1 MHMRLA
7 LTIAAAHHLATPR
20 RPLVEFFR
28 DPWLTVA
35 CVLLV
40 VVSLGWV
47 VLTRLIVHQLKKA
60 SREGGRSVA
69 IENVRPARD
78 IWSMPP
84 SAEE

>member
-1 MHMRLA
+1 MHMRWV
-7 LTIAAAHHLATPR
+7 LTIAAAHPWAAPR
-20 RPLVEFFR
+20 RTLVEFFR

-60 SREGGRSVA
+60 AREGGRSVS
-69 IENVRPARD
+69 IDNVRPARD

-84 SAEE
+84 STDE

>member
-1 MHMRLA
+1 MRWTLDLAAMHSFA
-7 LTIAAAHHLATPR
+7 GPR

-40 VVSLGWV
+40 VVSVGWV
-47 VLTRLIVHQLKKA
+47 VLTRLIVHRLKRAARKGA
-60 SREGGRSVA
+60 RSAA
-69 IENVRPARD
+69 IDSVRPARD

-84 SAEE
+84 PNDE